1 MDKPTFPDID
11 GLLGSIRHV
20 ATPVGQQTVSDEPDG
35 TTTESKENIPD
46 NENPE
51 DRPEC
56 GTLSWQIFQH
66 TDSGSG
72 KMSGKSA

>member
-20 ATPVGQQTVSDEPDG
+20 ATPVGQHTVSDEPDG

-46 NENPE
+46 NENP
-51 DRPEC
+51 
-56 GTLSWQIFQH
+56 
-66 TDSGSG
+66 
-72 KMSGKSA
+72 

>member
-35 TTTESKENIPD
+35 TITGPKENIPD

-51 DRPEC
+51 DPA
-56 GTLSWQIFQH
+56 GMLSLIH
-66 TDSGSG
+66 I
-72 KMSGKSA
+72 

>member
-35 TTTESKENIPD
+35 TTTRPKDNLPD

-51 DRPEC
+51 DQT
-56 GTLSWQIFQH
+56 GMWDAFMANLSAYGFY
-66 TDSGSG
+66 
-72 KMSGKSA
+72 